1 MTTTNTTLPATIIS
15 EGDEYRIVL
24 DGRTIYEGIAE
35 SDEEATERLDS
46 YMLQISATN
55 NSTNFLK
62 FRIINLSN

>member
-1 MTTTNTTLPATIIS
+1 MTKTNTTLPATS
-15 EGDEYRIVL
+15 VGEGDEYRIVL

-35 SDEEATERLDS
+35 SDEEAMERLDR
-46 YMLQISATN
+46 YMLLISATN